1 MQNFNPLIRLRYGL
15 IIALLSLL
23 PISASTA
30 TSYHV
35 DTVASGFDHAWGM
48 AFIPNQRLLLVSERP
63 GQLKLVNR
71 DSGAVT
77 LISGLPDVHARSQGG
92 LLDIAL
98 HPDYPDQPWLYL
110 SYAVR
115 DGRLG
120 QSTTALGRGILDL
133 DAGLLRDFEELY
145 RAQPPVASNAH
156 YGSRLAFDA
165 QGYVYLTVG
174 DRNSKD
180 FGPQH
185 YSQDISNDLGAI
197 LRLHADGRI
206 PVDNPFVDD
215 PEASPAIFSYG
226 HRNPQGLAFHP
237 QTGELWE
244 NEHGERNGDEINI
257 IQAGGNYGWPIAT
270 YGVSYMTGRPFAVTP
285 PENPNTINPV
295 YYWEP
300 DHPEGFPPSGLAFYF
315 GEAFPDWQG
324 NLLMGNLRH
333 QYLGRFSVAGHTV
346 EKTERL
352 LAGRGW
358 RIRDVGVGPDD
369 GLVYVLIDQANA
381 PLVRLR
387 PTSP

>member
-1 MQNFNPLIRLRYGL
+1 MQDFNRIAHLRQYV
-15 IIALLSLL
+15 IIALFSLI
-23 PISASTA
+23 PISASTTA
-30 TSYHV
+30 QYQV
-35 DTVASGFDHAWGM
+35 ETVATGFNHAWGM
-48 AFIPNQRLLLVSERP
+48 AFVPYQRWLLVSERP
-63 GQLKLVNR
+63 GQLKRVNR
-71 DSGAVT
+71 DTGAVT
-77 LISGLPDVHARSQGG
+77 LISGLPDIYVRGQGG

-110 SYAVR
+110 SYSVR
-115 DGRLG
+115 DGGFR
-120 QSTTALGRGILDL
+120 QSTTAVGRGILDL
-133 DAGLLRDFEELY
+133 EAGLLRDFEELY
-145 RAQPPVASNAH
+145 RVQPAVASNAH
-156 YGSRLAFDA
+156 YGSRLAFDT
-165 QGYVYLTVG
+165 QGYLYITVG

-197 LRLHADGRI
+197 LRLHDDGRI

-215 PEASPAIFSYG
+215 HQASPAIFSYG

-244 NEHGERNGDEINI
+244 NEHGERNGDEVNI

-285 PENPNTINPV
+285 PESPDTVNPV

-315 GEAFPDWQG
+315 GEAFPEWQG
-324 NLLMGNLRH
+324 NLFMGNLRH
-333 QYLGRFSVAGHTV
+333 QYLGRFSVDGHTV
-346 EKTERL
+346 EQTDRL
-352 LAGRGW
+352 LEGRGW

-369 GLVYVLIDQANA
+369 GLVYVLIDQSNA

-387 PTSP
+387 PTSD